1 MKVNGKD
8 DNPYMKWKIKV
19 MFETTNQKSIQKYN
33 QKMWYKYIYIWITY
47 DGLENRVSNDMVT
60 KSFIHLPSLVTPNSP
75 RGVPLE
81 IIQPF
86 ELADFGNLQPL
97 QAGKMVITS
106 NNHGPW
112 LANVIYKFNN
122 RI

>member
-1 MKVNGKD
+1 MMG
-8 DNPYMKWKIKV
+8 WKTAYQ
-19 MFETTNQKSIQKYN
+19 M
-33 QKMWYKYIYIWITY
+33 IW
-47 DGLENRVSNDMVT
+47 LPSP
-60 KSFIHLPSLVTPNSP
+60 SSPFIHLPSLVTPNSP

-86 ELADFGNLQPL
+86 ELADFGNLQTL
-97 QAGKMVITS
+97 QAGKRVITS
-106 NNHGPW
+106 TNHGPW